1 MQEVPKLISDQ
12 IGTDDDYWYEL
23 EDIERTQQTKED
35 NEREAELEAQR
46 IREFDFYKSKRI
58 EKFFD
63 YFDEDKSDCVDKD
76 EFIKGLRKLAKD
88 NPPTD
93 PNEKVDAKKL
103 KKKKAIDPSSI
114 LIKDQRMRALLAL
127 ITNQNLKGN
136 DRDWQL
142 EMTELMFNMMDD
154 DQSGQLTMTEFE
166 EQFLDDRNWL
176 KQDEEAMLTKEDI
189 SAGALEGTP
198 MFDVVAIYC
207 KFLVTRG
214 WFQNFIIC
222 VVIVNCV
229 VLAYAGHGLPRD
241 TEVLLEDLNF
251 YCTLIFIFEFF
262 AMLMGLTPKVYM
274 QDPFNN
280 LDGMIVFA
288 SICELFFLRP
298 AEGEEG
304 GGGMISVFRALRI
317 LRVFKVTKSME
328 NFKRVLQTIGSVVP
342 EMSNFF
348 ALLIL
353 FVFFFSVMGLHLY
366 GGTFTIFVEQGDPRR
381 SNFDTFGNSVLSVFQ
396 VLTGEN
402 WNSLMYDTV
411 ESNDMSAVGYFVIV
425 NILGVYVM
433 LNLFLAVLLLKT
445 TEAFM
450 PQKDPRDEVLARARV
465 AAKKLDI
472 DAPEPV
478 YSLQGRS
485 LFVLGVA
492 HPVRLLLFTIL
503 KNPAFE
509 NTILFSI
516 FVSSAALAVE
526 EPDQAQE
533 VLDVLAQMD
542 LVFTTLFIFEML
554 AKILVVGFILG
565 PAHQAN
571 ADPDL
576 MGPYCKDGWNILD
589 GLVVCASV
597 IATVLADSNLG
608 WVRGF
613 RVFRALR
620 PLRVIK
626 RVPELKTVVESLF
639 RSAPTLGNVILLLGM
654 FWLIF
659 GILGVQLFAG
669 KFYFCNDGDGIKG
682 AFDCVGSMVDE
693 ETGDVVA
700 RVWRKPLGWGF
711 DNIGEATVTL
721 FEVSTLEMW
730 LDIMYLGIDATGV
743 DQQPL
748 FEYSPAI
755 AGFFVVFIA
764 LGSFF
769 LMELFV
775 GATVTS
781 YNMINAESE
790 GSSMQSE
797 RQKQQVAKM
806 VLKEGEDEPDIRYD
820 FQMGLYK
827 LTSNPVFENLIMMC
841 IVLNILL
848 MALGLAPA
856 DMSEEYVNSLAFFNE
871 AFTWIFAGE
880 FVLKIG
886 ALFPRRYFKNGWNL
900 YDWFVVSVTMTELIY
915 KKIDPAGEI
924 PGASIMRVFRIAR
937 VFRLLRNMKGLTK
950 LLMTVLHSAPTI
962 LNVAGVLA
970 LLFYIAGVLGMHLFG
985 RVQRGEFLGEHANFE
1000 SFFGSVLVV
1009 FRMST
1014 GESWNG
1020 IMNECR
1026 VGPPDCDPEFDNGLN
1041 RPPGNCGSFIAI
1053 IYFAG
1058 FQIAGQYVMLNLFI
1072 AVVLEYYQREQDATT
1087 PFMSDKD
1094 FETYDKTW
1102 TDFCGR
1108 EARHPYGPCQLMPVQ
1123 LFDAFMEALPSHIG
1137 WSLSERVSTVSKQL
1151 ALTQAPFNRI
1161 PVRALK
1167 VLVPW
1172 KPDGDVRRAMDGLA
1186 KYHEYKIM
1194 QANGVLDIQNIQL
1207 DEELEDEDPLFAGP
1221 WEPSAG
1227 EVARSGANQGRMNP
1241 GFTAGTD
1248 DPNGRYIGVD
1258 PVPEEPDPIG
1268 FGVAAAKRKPLTPND
1283 TQFWQ
1288 RRGSYC
1294 RPRDPAMREPGVRY
1308 RVVPKSRRPQVEGEA
1323 ADALASKLNL
1333 GGEAGVGGGTHDEVS
1348 GIYNLLA
1355 PPADAPVGT
1364 QQGYS
1369 RPGMIREPDWSKL
1382 NHRGKVLVDGDLVW
1396 EREDS
1401 ELRIME
1407 KYGLNIKE
1415 LPRT

>member
-1 MQEVPKLISDQ
+1 
-12 IGTDDDYWYEL
+12 
-23 EDIERTQQTKED
+23 
-35 NEREAELEAQR
+35 
-46 IREFDFYKSKRI
+46 
-58 EKFFD
+58 
-63 YFDEDKSDCVDKD
+63 
-76 EFIKGLRKLAKD
+76 
-88 NPPTD
+88 
-93 PNEKVDAKKL
+93 
-103 KKKKAIDPSSI
+103 
-114 LIKDQRMRALLAL
+114 MRALLAL

-136 DRDWQL
+136 DRDWQKD
-142 EMTELMFNMMDD
+142 MTELMFNMMDD
-154 DQSGQLTMTEFE
+154 DASGQLTMSEFE

-176 KQDEEAMLTKEDI
+176 ASDEEAPLTKDDI
-189 SAGALEGTP
+189 SAEALEGMP
-198 MFDVVAIYC
+198 MFDVISMYC
-207 KFLVTRG
+207 KYLVTRG
-214 WFQNFIIC
+214 WWSNFIII
-222 VVIVNCV
+222 VVVVNCV
-229 VLAYAGHGLPRD
+229 VLAYAGHGLTRE
-241 TEVLLEDLNF
+241 TEQLLETLNF
-251 YCTLIFIFEFF
+251 YCTLVFIFEFF
-262 AMLMGLTPKVYM
+262 AMLMGLSPKVYT

-280 LDGMIVFA
+280 LDGLIVIA
-288 SICELFFLRP
+288 SICELFFLQP
-298 AEGEEG
+298 AEGEDG

-317 LRVFKVTKSME
+317 LRVFKVTKSMD

-348 ALLIL
+348 ALLCL

-396 VLTGEN
+396 ILTGEN

-492 HPVRLLLFTIL
+492 HPVRQLLFTIL
-503 KNPAFE
+503 TNPYFE

-526 EPDQAQE
+526 EPDQDQA
-533 VLDVLAQMD
+533 VLDILKEMD
-542 LVFTTLFIFEML
+542 FIFTALFIFEML

-565 PAHQAN
+565 PAHQAHAN
-571 ADPDL
+571 PDL

-597 IATVLADSNLG
+597 IAIVLSDSNLG

-669 KFYFCNDGDGIKG
+669 KFYFCNDGNVAG
-682 AFDCVGSMVDE
+682 AYDCVGSMVDE
-693 ETGDVVA
+693 EAGEMVA
-700 RVWRKPLGWGF
+700 RKWSKPIGWGF
-711 DNIGEATVTL
+711 DNIGEAAVTL

-748 FEYSPAI
+748 FEYSPSI

-781 YNMINAESE
+781 YNMINSEAE
-790 GSSMQSE
+790 GSVMQSE

-827 LTSNPVFENLIMMC
+827 LTTNETFANLIMMC

-856 DMSEEYVNSLAFFNE
+856 DMSVEYVDSLAFFNE

-880 FVLKIG
+880 FLLTIG
-886 ALFPRRYFKNGWNL
+886 AQFPRRYFANPWQV

-915 KKIDPAGEI
+915 KKIDPTGEI
-924 PGASIMRVFRIAR
+924 PGAAIMRVFRIAR
-937 VFRLLRNMKGLTK
+937 VFRLLKNMKGLMK
-950 LLMTVLHSAPTI
+950 LVLTVVHSFPTI
-962 LNVAGVLA
+962 INVAGVLA

-985 RVQRGEFLGEHANFE
+985 RVQRGEFLNDHANFE

-1026 VGPPDCDPEFDNGLN
+1026 VSYPDCDPEYVAPGMEG
-1041 RPPGNCGSFIAI
+1041 RGKGNCGSFIAI

-1058 FQIAGQYVMLNLFI
+1058 FQIAGQYIMLNLFI

-1087 PFMSDKD
+1087 PFMTDTD

-1102 TDFCGR
+1102 TNFCGR

-1123 LFDAFMEALPSHIG
+1123 LFDSFMEALPPHIG
-1137 WSLSERVSTVSKQL
+1137 WSLSERVSTVSKQH
-1151 ALTQAPFNRI
+1151 ALMQQPFNRI

-1186 KYHEYKIM
+1186 KYHEFKIM
-1194 QANGVLDIQNIQL
+1194 QANGMLDVQNVQL
-1207 DEELEDEDPLFAGP
+1207 DEEPEDEDPLFAGP
-1221 WEPSAG
+1221 WEPNAG
-1227 EVARSGANQGRMNP
+1227 KPDSKTNRMNP
-1241 GFTAGTD
+1241 GFTAGTVD
-1248 DPNGRYIGVD
+1248 ANGRYMGVD
-1258 PVPEEPDPIG
+1258 PLPEEQDPIG
-1268 FGVAAAKRKPLTPND
+1268 FGVGASKRKPLTPND
-1283 TQFWQ
+1283 IPFWK

-1294 RPRDPAMREPGVRY
+1294 RPRDPSMREPGVRY
-1308 RVVPKSRRPQVEGEA
+1308 RVVPKSRRPKDEGEA
-1323 ADALASKLNL
+1323 SDPLASRLSIVGDAGA
-1333 GGEAGVGGGTHDEVS
+1333 GGSSQDDVTGDYKA
-1348 GIYNLLA
+1348 LA
-1355 PPADAPVGT
+1355 PPADAPPGT
-1364 QQGYS
+1364 QPGYI
-1369 RPGMIREPDWSKL
+1369 RPGIIREPDWRKL
-1382 NHRGKVLVDGDLVW
+1382 SQRGKVLVDGDVVW
-1396 EREDS
+1396 EREDP

-1407 KYGLNIKE
+1407 KYGLKIQE